1 MSMNSF
7 HARNSK
13 PRAKPAARQMPAPHA
28 GNRADMVLVDRGFA
42 ASRTAAQRLIAAGRV
57 SWRGKQGM
65 QVVGKASEVL
75 PASAE
80 LFVLQDDRDRFVSR
94 GGLKLAG
101 ALALTGLDV
110 TARHCL
116 DLGQSTGGFTDCLL
130 QAGAAHVVGIEV
142 GHSQLHPKLAGEAR
156 TVTLEGINARSLTAT
171 DLGEHFPQGG
181 FDLVTGDLSFISL
194 SLILPAATALMHPQ
208 ADLLMLVKPQFEV
221 GPQGLAKGGIV
232 RDVALY
238 PEVEAKIRAAW
249 ADCGLVVAGWYD
261 SPITGGDGNREFFV
275 HARRAADAP
284 ISAGQS

>member
-13 PRAKPAARQMPAPHA
+13 PRAAPSKRSVTAHA
-28 GNRADMVLVDRGFA
+28 GTRADQLLVEQGLA

-57 SWRGKQGM
+57 SWRSPQGE
-65 QVVGKASEVL
+65 QCVSKPADYL
-75 PASAE
+75 PDSAE
-80 LFVLQDDRDRFVSR
+80 LIVAADAEDRFVSR
-94 GGLKLAG
+94 GGHKLAG
-101 ALALTGLDV
+101 ALAQSGV
-110 TARHCL
+110 AVAGRRCL
-116 DLGQSTGGFTDCLL
+116 DLGQSTGGFSDCLL
-130 QAGAAHVVGIEV
+130 QAGAAQVVGVEV
-142 GHSQLHPKLAGEAR
+142 GHGQLHPRLAGDAR
-156 TVTLEGINARSLTAT
+156 VVTLEHLNARSLSTA

-194 SLILPAATALMHPQ
+194 TLILPAATALMHPQ

-238 PEVEAKIRAAW
+238 PEVEARIRAAC
-249 ADCGLVVAGWYD
+249 ADCGLKVQGWYD

-275 HARRAADAP
+275 HARRAVDTP
-284 ISAGQS
+284 ESAGQ